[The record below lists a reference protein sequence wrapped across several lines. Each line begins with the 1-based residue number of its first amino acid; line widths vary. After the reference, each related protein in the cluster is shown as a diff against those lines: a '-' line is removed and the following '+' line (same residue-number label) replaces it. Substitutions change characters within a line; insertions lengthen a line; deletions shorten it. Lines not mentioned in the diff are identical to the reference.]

1 MAVPTIPTGVSFGPA
16 LHAARMLRG
25 YSRSYVSTHTGLSVG
40 RLKFIE
46 EGKAEPDAYEW
57 AKVWN
62 FLSTDPP
69 PR

>member
-1 MAVPTIPTGVSFGPA
+1 MPRACCA
-16 LHAARMLRG
+16 

-46 EGKAEPDAYEW
+46 EGKDEPDAYEW